1 MADKPEFADRLATY
15 DMSNAGNQI
24 TLVKDN
30 FFTFDFTVAELKTLR
45 RIQVNPDRDPSYNG
59 LFTFVTFDEFVRVAK
74 TKGVGIAPE
83 IKSPSALNKVR
94 TFVTIYANQDLD
106 FLVTFFLGL
115 TRFITRVIVICNAHK
130 LLSPLL
136 KDFKRPRDR
145 ENRGRFGPGKPG
157 KPRVHHFPVTL
168 STAVLRNASDT
179 GPTKPHKC
187 QTLVSNQST
196 GSGG

>member
-1 MADKPEFADRLATY
+1 MVCSHEAWIKEVCDVADKSEFADRLATY

-106 FLVTFFLGL
+106 FLVTLFSQDSRALSHV
-115 TRFITRVIVICNAHK
+115 VIVICNAHK
-130 LLSPLL
+130 LLSPL
-136 KDFKRPRDR
+136 
-145 ENRGRFGPGKPG
+145 
-157 KPRVHHFPVTL
+157 
-168 STAVLRNASDT
+168 
-179 GPTKPHKC
+179 
-187 QTLVSNQST
+187 
-196 GSGG
+196 